1 MAAGAA
7 ACDTTASR
15 VVATEATTTRE
26 LALGRPEDVA
36 LDAPTRPVT
45 RADPRELDW
54 TPAVVA
60 AETRAVVEVA
70 RARMAALGGL
80 GV

>member
-1 MAAGAA
+1 
-7 ACDTTASR
+7 
-15 VVATEATTTRE
+15 
-26 LALGRPEDVA
+26 
-36 LDAPTRPVT
+36 
-45 RADPRELDW
+45 LDW